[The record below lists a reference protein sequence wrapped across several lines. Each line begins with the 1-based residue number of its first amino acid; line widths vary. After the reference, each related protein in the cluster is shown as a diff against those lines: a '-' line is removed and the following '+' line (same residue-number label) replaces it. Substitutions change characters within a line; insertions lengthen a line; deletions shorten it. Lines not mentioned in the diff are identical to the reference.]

1 MISHIFTSKSSASSF
16 ASPFSLSCGQRK
28 PPPVRLRPRAIGSAI
43 GFAALMALLVS
54 PAMADEDA
62 GLVHAPAAA
71 MRSVA
76 HEFPPPPAVAPE
88 AAVRLA
94 MSVTPMPARDPYI
107 FEKPHPALMEPGPGE
122 EALARRAIRAAATL
136 AAPGWIVPPRTR
148 TGRAARHAGEDLQ
161 AELRCLALNVYWEA
175 RSESPLGRL
184 AVAAVTLNRV
194 ANRTFPGSVCEV
206 VLQGQEQG
214 LHRCQF
220 SWVCDRRAN
229 EPTDAAAWREAEL
242 VAFAALFLN
251 LPDPTRGALW
261 YHADYVSPPWADGM
275 AQAMRIGRHL
285 FYRGPARTI
294 EATRGATG

>member
-1 MISHIFTSKSSASSF
+1 MISHFCIFKGSASFF
-16 ASPFSLSCGQRK
+16 ASPFFLSSGQHK
-28 PPPVRLRPRAIGSAI
+28 PSPVRPWLRAIRSAV
-43 GFAALMALLVS
+43 GLAALLVS

-62 GLVHAPAAA
+62 GFIQAPPA

-88 AAVRLA
+88 AAARLA
-94 MSVTPMPARDPYI
+94 MGVTPMPARDPYI
-107 FEKPHPALMEPGPGE
+107 FEKPHPALLEPGPGE
-122 EALARRAIRAAATL
+122 EALARRAIRAAATF
-136 AAPGWIVPPRTR
+136 AAPGWIVPSRAR
-148 TGRAARHAGEDLQ
+148 TGRAARHVGEDLQ

-175 RSESPLGRL
+175 RSESPLGRM

-194 ANRTFPGSVCEV
+194 ANRTFPASVCEV

-229 EPTDAAAWREAEL
+229 EPSDAAAWREAEL

-261 YHADYVSPPWADGM
+261 YHADYVSPPWAASM

-294 EATRGATG
+294 EAARGATG